1 MKINGMAKVDKTPV
15 DEIVKSKELGHVSFD
30 ASFYPEN
37 YKDLLFALKPSKS
50 KEQIKEQFISE
61 IAKLENIAPGVLET
75 VEKIDPE
82 NLVSLNYFEIFDLS
96 LKNVYKTVNTT
107 HKVYDTVGVEVKTT
121 VSSSGEISSTA
132 TPMKEYSHSYTTSKD
147 EILYKKYNG
156 DFSSIESHSFLKKGI
171 MYSLPSKVDVKDL
184 LLFDDI
190 KEFDI
195 IRIDQEGYRSVNV
208 GSSYS
213 LERIKS
219 THEMYIKNVVNHK
232 LTSATY
238 IENITLNKIVLHP
251 IWKVEF
257 DFTVNGR
264 KERFTSFISDCDKS
278 FTSSEYLGL
287 PLVKKEIS
295 GAHSTAAVAYTATM
309 AIILTFGLLILIYAF
324 ASFNASTT
332 IPYMCSYLALLILTI
347 FVGVVGCR
355 AELQNVLFYT
365 YFKEKLPKM
374 YVAMLLGVIMLVVT
388 VLLGIRIF

>member
-30 ASFYPEN
+30 ASFYPEK
-37 YKDLLFALKPSKS
+37 YKDLLFALKPRRS

-61 IAKLENIAPGVLET
+61 IAKLKNIAPGVLET

-96 LKNVYKTVNTT
+96 LKNVYRTVNTT

-219 THEMYIKNVVNHK
+219 THEMHIKNVVNHK

-257 DFTVNGR
+257 DFTVNGDG
-264 KERFTSFISDCDKS
+264 S
-278 FTSSEYLGL
+278 
-287 PLVKKEIS
+287 VS
-295 GAHSTAAVAYTATM
+295 GAVDMGAAAISFPAACTANVSFADGMKVGTYPLIKGGEIASETSWTLNLVNGGSRKAVISQNGGT
-309 AIILTFGLLILIYAF
+309 
-324 ASFNASTT
+324 
-332 IPYMCSYLALLILTI
+332 
-347 FVGVVGCR
+347 VVL
-355 AELQNVLFYT
+355 EV
-365 YFKEKLPKM
+365 KS
-374 YVAMLLGVIMLVVT
+374 LGTVVT
-388 VLLGIRIF
+388 VR